1 MQKRKKR
8 SRGAPQEDAKKNPP
22 PKSFVF
28 AFGKQRSLLKDL
40 QKDLRNVMQPF
51 TAESMR
57 VSRNNVMKD
66 FVHIAGPLGVTHMV
80 ILTGTD
86 KASYLRL
93 CKSPRVCSFITIRR
107 SIQLQMQT
115 SHNYLHAES

>member
-8 SRGAPQEDAKKNPP
+8 SRGAKGDDETKNPP

-28 AFGKQRSLLKDL
+28 AFGKHRALLKDL

-66 FVHIAGPLGVTHMV
+66 FVHIAGPLGVSHMV
-80 ILTGTD
+80 VLTGTD

-93 CKSPRVCSFITIRR
+93 CKSPRVR
-107 SIQLQMQT
+107 SCLTPPPRQLHT
-115 SHNYLHAES
+115 PRCRL